1 MTKRK
6 NKKFRGDTRLLEVY
20 DVGSGGDLVA
30 RPADGSPALRIY
42 VASNKKI
49 KPPLEI
55 GDCFLGRVKRVGG
68 DLWAKP
74 FARTSK
80 AGGETEAEKI
90 FGVVERR
97 GNEYYL
103 RPSQKNARLDYL
115 LDDIGKC
122 RDGDFVAAMLIGERK
137 FKQARIFKNYG
148 PFDLNKAVSC
158 LVLDKYGIGCDFPE
172 AVGKETARCPKFS
185 KKGRADLT
193 SVPLVTIDGDDS
205 KDFDDAVY
213 AERTA
218 SGFNLIVAIAD
229 VAFYVRPGSALDR
242 EAYRRGNSVYLPN
255 MVVPMLPE
263 KLSNDLC

>member
-1 MTKRK
+1 M
-6 NKKFRGDTRLLEVY
+6 
-20 DVGSGGDLVA
+20 
-30 RPADGSPALRIY
+30 
-42 VASNKKI
+42 
-49 KPPLEI
+49 
-55 GDCFLGRVKRVGG
+55 
-68 DLWAKP
+68 WAKP

-172 AVGKETARCPKFS
+172 TIGKETARCPKFS
-185 KKGRADLT
+185 KKGGPT
-193 SVPLVTIDGDDS
+193 
-205 KDFDDAVY
+205 
-213 AERTA
+213 
-218 SGFNLIVAIAD
+218 
-229 VAFYVRPGSALDR
+229 
-242 EAYRRGNSVYLPN
+242 
-255 MVVPMLPE
+255 
-263 KLSNDLC
+263 

>member
-68 DLWAKP
+68 NLWAKP

-115 LDDIGKC
+115 LDDIGTAGMAILWRPC
-122 RDGDFVAAMLIGERK
+122 LSASA
-137 FKQARIFKNYG
+137 NS
-148 PFDLNKAVSC
+148 NKRV
-158 LVLDKYGIGCDFPE
+158 
-172 AVGKETARCPKFS
+172 FS
-185 KKGRADLT
+185 KITGL
-193 SVPLVTIDGDDS
+193 
-205 KDFDDAVY
+205 
-213 AERTA
+213 
-218 SGFNLIVAIAD
+218 LI
-229 VAFYVRPGSALDR
+229 
-242 EAYRRGNSVYLPN
+242 
-255 MVVPMLPE
+255 
-263 KLSNDLC
+263 